1 VTSPSIQDQT
11 KAPVEYDPLAF
22 SVHPDP
28 YAVYRVMR
36 DRHPLYRDNER
47 GFWALTRYADV
58 QAAARDWQT
67 FSSTPHVDIDDTPGL
82 VGPGNFLDYDPPKHD
97 IFRKVVAGRFAPK
110 GIAALEPIVQA
121 VVAELLDAMQERDDR
136 SDPGSTDL
144 ARDLAWPLPPRV
156 VLYFLGFPESDHPWL
171 RATFERMLRRTP
183 GSNALP
189 QEAIDGHEALRGYFR
204 DLRETP
210 ARALDDSPIG
220 DVFSAARGGTIS
232 AEESIGYLFLMFL
245 AGMETTVGVVSN
257 AALLLGRHR
266 DQRAKLI
273 DGTVSAAQAIEE
285 VLRYEAPVQYL
296 ARSAT
301 RPVEVHERMIPTG
314 DRVLLVWA
322 AANRDERNWEDPDR
336 FDVTRPPKRHLAF
349 GEGIHFCLGAPL
361 ARLEARVAVDE
372 LLRRFPDY
380 ELAREL
386 ERFPTHNGRALARLP
401 VALNARS
408 ARSPRSGQSV
418 RSAAVQTR

>member
-1 VTSPSIQDQT
+1 VTAPAEI
-11 KAPVEYDPLAF
+11 PVEYDPLAF

-28 YAVYRVMR
+28 YSVYRAMR
-36 DRHPLYRDNER
+36 DRYPVYRDDER

-58 QAAARDWQT
+58 QSAARDWQT

-82 VGPGNFLDYDPPKHD
+82 VGPGNFLDYDPPEHD
-97 IFRKVVAGRFAPK
+97 VFRKVVAGRFAPK

-121 VVAELLDAMQERDDR
+121 VVADLLDAVGERDHAN
-136 SDPGSTDL
+136 DPEGTDL

-156 VLYFLGFPESDHPWL
+156 VLYFLGFPEPDHPWL
-171 RATFERMLRRTP
+171 RATFERMLLRTP

-189 QEAIDGHEALRGYFR
+189 QEAIDGHEALRDYFR

-220 DVFSAARGGTIS
+220 DVFSAARDGTIS
-232 AEESIGYLFLMFL
+232 AEQSIGYLFLMFL

-257 AALLLGRHR
+257 AALLLGGHR
-266 DQRAKLI
+266 DQRAKLL
-273 DGTVSAAQAIEE
+273 DGSVSAAQAIEE

-301 RPVEVHERMIPTG
+301 RPVELHDTVIPAG

-322 AANRDERNWEDPDR
+322 AANRDERNWDDPDR

-361 ARLEARVAVDE
+361 ARLEARIAVDE

-380 ELAREL
+380 ELAGDL

-408 ARSPRSGQSV
+408 ARSAHPVQS
-418 RSAAVQTR
+418 AT

>member
-1 VTSPSIQDQT
+1 MAVTSPPIE
-11 KAPVEYDPLAF
+11 APVGYDPLGF

-28 YAVYRVMR
+28 YSVYRVMR
-36 DRHPLYRDNER
+36 DRHPLYRDGER

-82 VGPGNFLDYDPPKHD
+82 VGPGNFLDYDPPRHD
-97 IFRKVVAGRFAPK
+97 VFRKVVAGRFAPK

-121 VVAELLDAMQERDDR
+121 VVVDLLDAMQERDDVGE
-136 SDPGSTDL
+136 PAGAGSDL

-156 VLYFLGFPESDHPWL
+156 VLYFLGFPESDHAWL
-171 RATFERMLRRTP
+171 RATFERMLLRTP

-189 QEAIDGHEALRGYFR
+189 REAIDGHEALRGYFR

-210 ARALDDSPIG
+210 ARGLDDSPIG
-220 DVFSAARGGTIS
+220 DVFSAAREGTIS
-232 AEESIGYLFLMFL
+232 AEESLGYLFLMFL

-266 DQRAKLI
+266 DQRAKLL
-273 DGTVSAAQAIEE
+273 DGSVSGAQAIEE

-301 RPVEVHERMIPTG
+301 RPVELHETVIPAG

-380 ELAREL
+380 ELAGEL

-401 VALNARS
+401 VALNAR
-408 ARSPRSGQSV
+408 
-418 RSAAVQTR
+418 